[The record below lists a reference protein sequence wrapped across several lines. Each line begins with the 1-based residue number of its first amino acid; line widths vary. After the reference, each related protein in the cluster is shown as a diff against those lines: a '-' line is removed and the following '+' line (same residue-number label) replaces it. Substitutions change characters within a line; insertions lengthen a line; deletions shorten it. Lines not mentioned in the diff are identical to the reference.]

1 MSSHLNAALEAF
13 RKQQAQKATEAVQ
26 AVTQSKV
33 HASFFNS
40 VWPHSRRPGEV
51 LNHFW
56 PTIAISYYLP
66 PALSPLLEFVSQ

>member
-33 HASFFNS
+33 H
-40 VWPHSRRPGEV
+40 
-51 LNHFW
+51 
-56 PTIAISYYLP
+56 T
-66 PALSPLLEFVSQ
+66 SPLDSL